1 MAWEKPS
8 VLEPSSAASLTTLR
22 SNKHVR
28 MDTTKV
34 IALAKAVIDTEAQAA
49 QRLAARIDET
59 FVRAVETMLHCEGRI
74 VVLGMGKSGHI
85 GNKLAATLAST
96 GTPAFFVHP
105 GEASHGD
112 LGMITPKDVVV
123 ALSNSG
129 ETDEILTILPLI
141 KRLHVP
147 LISLTGNP
155 GSRLASEA
163 DFHLDVSVDKEACPL
178 GLAPTS
184 STTACLVM
192 GDALA
197 IALLESRDFTEADFA
212 RSHPGGRLGKR
223 LLLHVADIMHRG
235 QGIPQVPVEASLSTA
250 LAEIS
255 LKGLGMT
262 VVVNPDNTV
271 AGLFTDG
278 DLRRLLDH
286 GEVDISKLQIK
297 NVMNTNC
304 KTIQP
309 DILAAEALQIM
320 ESKRVNAFPVV
331 DENAQLIGALSMHDL
346 LRAGVV

>member
-1 MAWEKPS
+1 
-8 VLEPSSAASLTTLR
+8 
-22 SNKHVR
+22 
-28 MDTTKV
+28 MDKQKV

-49 QRLAARIDET
+49 QRLVGRIDDNFT
-59 FVRAVETMLHCEGRI
+59 QAVAAMLHCQGRI

-85 GNKLAATLAST
+85 GHKLAATLAST

-112 LGMITPKDVVV
+112 LGMITARDVVV

-147 LISLTGNP
+147 LVAMTGNP
-155 GSRLASEA
+155 NSSLAKEA

-184 STTACLVM
+184 STTATLVM

-197 IALLESRDFTEADFA
+197 IALLESRGFTEADFA
-212 RSHPGGRLGKR
+212 LSHPGGRLGKR
-223 LLLHVADIMHRG
+223 LLLHVADIMHRD
-235 QGIPQVPVEASLSTA
+235 QGIPKVAVTASLSEA

-255 LKGLGMT
+255 AKSLGMT

-271 AGLFTDG
+271 TGVFTDG

-286 GEVDISKLQIK
+286 GEVNINKLQVK
-297 NVMNTNC
+297 DVMIANC
-304 KTIQP
+304 KTIRA

-320 ESKRVNAFPVV
+320 ESKRINALPVV
-331 DENAQLIGALSMHDL
+331 DANNQLIGALSMHDL